1 MAGAGQHFQG
11 THDAL
16 AVIGMDA
23 GRVGGIFGGQFGMEG
38 RRALLGQPG
47 REGGGDGRIDGRYLG
62 DAVQQALEVQA
73 GAAHQQGH
81 MAPGQHGLCLGHGL
95 VGPAAGADLL
105 LRGQK
110 TVQMMRAAGLFLGRG
125 LGRDEREIAVD
136 LAGVGVDDLAV
147 QGFGQG
153 QGRGGLAA
161 ARGAGQTDDGQGRGH
176 LIC

>member
-1 MAGAGQHFQG
+1 
-11 THDAL
+11 
-16 AVIGMDA
+16 
-23 GRVGGIFGGQFGMEG
+23 
-38 RRALLGQPG
+38 
-47 REGGGDGRIDGRYLG
+47 
-62 DAVQQALEVQA
+62 
-73 GAAHQQGH
+73 

-105 LRGQK
+105 FRGQK
-110 TVQMMRAAGLFLGRG
+110 AVQVMRTAGLFLGRG
-125 LGRDEREIAVD
+125 LGRDERKIAVD
-136 LAGVGVDDLAV
+136 LAGVCVDDLAA

>member
-1 MAGAGQHFQG
+1 
-11 THDAL
+11 
-16 AVIGMDA
+16 
-23 GRVGGIFGGQFGMEG
+23 MEG
-38 RRALLGQPG
+38 RRAFLGQPG

-62 DAVQQALEVQA
+62 DTVQQALEIQT
-73 GAAHQQGH
+73 GAAHQQRH

-105 LRGQK
+105 FRGQK
-110 TVQMMRAAGLFLGRG
+110 AVQVVRAAGPLFGRG
-125 LGRDEREIAVD
+125 LGRDEREVAVD
-136 LAGVGVDDLAV
+136 LAGVGVDDLSL